1 MVTSTSSSVRQGWL
15 AQAKMG
21 SSTSGLRKFWLL
33 LWKNW
38 ILQRRRKIQ
47 TVLEVVVP
55 LVFCVLLV
63 VIRDLA
69 PYGVFPN
76 ATHYNAFPITS
87 LPDTL
92 KPGQGEGMWD
102 TITDSIIGD
111 GISRRR
117 RSLPLPERSH
127 PHLRRKRQNFIESF
141 FGFSLEPK
149 WPIAYSPNTTA
160 VTKLMNLVAERLVLA
175 EKMYGFATEEDLVN
189 YLSSLA
195 KEQDKDA
202 VVDILGGIVFTN
214 PFPEDDILPH
224 QLSYKIRLK
233 GSQRAGQKRNP
244 FLPPPQ
250 WYTELSYPL
259 FQVPGPRSRTKNN
272 GGRPGYFD
280 EGFLAIQHAVDMSIA
295 EFITGKDPG
304 MTYTVEMQRMP
315 YPPFIDDTYLVAL
328 QAWLPFVLLVSYI
341 YPAINIVKSVVY
353 EKEKKLKESMK
364 IMGLKNYLHWSA
376 WFIKSFMFLAS
387 STSLIT
393 VLLCV
398 HWHGPGSLAVLSQS
412 DPSLVLVFLLLYT
425 VTAICFCFFLSTL
438 FSKANSAAAITG
450 LIWFFTYV
458 PYTVLRP
465 RYASLTLGNKLAL
478 CLLCNTAMSLG
489 CQLTSMF
496 EGTGSG
502 IQWNLLFSGVSPDD
516 PFTLAHVFGMLVLD
530 SLLFSIL
537 AWYIEALWPGDFG
550 VPQPWYFPFMKS
562 YWLGRSVDE
571 VKEPVTPPIQN
582 SMFFENDPKGI
593 LAGVQVKGLTKVFSR
608 LNKVAVNKLNLNM
621 YNGQITVLL
630 GHNGAGKTTTMSMLT
645 GLFPPTSGTALVGG
659 HDIVTEMDEV
669 RLSLGLCPQH
679 DILFDDLTVSEHIIF
694 FSKLKGMSGEAAEEE
709 VRIMVKKLKLEDK
722 KDALARTLSGGMK
735 RKLSVGI
742 ALCGG
747 SRVVF
752 MDEPTS
758 GMDPGARRLIWDLL
772 QQERTGRTILLTTH
786 FMEEADLL
794 GDRIAIMANGVV
806 QCCGTSLFLKKMYG
820 AGYRLIIVKEK
831 GCDVGAITQRLQAY
845 IPDAELDQNVGAEL
859 SYVLPTAEVSKFEAM
874 FLELEQKKAELK
886 ISSYGASQTTMDE
899 VFLRVG
905 EASEPDLVTQHRTTL
920 LKAKAVA
927 NGVAGGGVRSA
938 PHENGHL
945 LEHADTIEEIPI
957 DTSPGD
963 QGRLMATWFNAATQR
978 VTLALQNAKNAASNV
993 LESPSPRRMPLLK
1006 NSGCLLLLQQFW
1018 AMLVKKVLYTFR
1030 NKFLTFAQNVIPVAF
1045 LILALVVVQTLPG
1058 VNDAP
1063 PEVHFSLNN
1072 FDGTVTT
1079 LQVMDPNNQT
1089 KELLGGLT
1097 GVFKGR
1103 NVLESVPPD
1112 ANHTTEILE
1121 EAARD
1126 LPSFNQHNMVS
1137 LSINGGQDRASILA
1151 FFNNQPFHTPPLAL
1165 ALADIAVVR
1174 AFTNNNNITITT
1186 SNHPL
1191 PRTDIEK
1198 LTQDQRQNLGFQI
1211 GFNLAF
1217 GMSFLA
1223 ASFVIF
1229 LIQERSSKA
1238 KHLQFVSGV
1247 NFVTYWLAS
1256 AIWDYLLFIIPCC
1269 LCLLCLALFGMKGLS
1284 EGEQLGRIFLVMLMY
1299 CWASLPLMYLC
1310 SFFFSIPSGG
1320 FTKMIM
1326 VNIITGMATIIT
1338 VTILR
1343 IPDLELQDVA
1353 QLLDWIFL
1361 LFPSYAMAAAITDI
1375 YSNFRSTEICKQP
1388 AFTLICSL
1396 NIAPNPCC
1404 REESRCGSFGCV
1416 EWTEDYLGWEKL
1428 GVGRML
1434 VFLALEGV
1442 AFFLLITIVEMK
1454 VFQRVKYTLARL
1466 RRAITPWKSG
1476 RELEDG
1482 LDTEEDED
1490 VVAERLRIL
1499 NTPPDKLMDSDRLI
1513 LRDLCKTYPG
1523 GLTAVDHINLGVPL
1537 GECFGL
1543 LGINGAGKTTTFKM
1557 LTGDLQVS
1565 EGDAYVNRYSI
1576 KADIKKVR
1584 QDIGYCPQFDAL
1596 LDHLTGRET
1605 LRMFA
1610 RLRGVPERL
1619 IDSTIKS
1626 LAEELLITQHL
1637 DNLFKNYSGGNKRKL
1652 STGVALV
1659 GDPPLVLLDEP
1670 SSGMDPVARRLL
1682 WDALTSVRDAG
1693 RSIILTS
1700 HSMEECEALCTR
1712 LAIMV
1717 NGKFRCLGSPQ
1728 HLKSKFS
1735 EGYSIILR
1743 VKMSEPEDGEGN
1755 YTIDQASPS
1764 RLPPEMR
1771 SVQTFIK
1778 ETYPKS
1784 HLREMQWGRLEY
1796 FVPAEGLTWA
1806 SVFGTL
1812 ERSRQHLPIEDY
1824 SVTQTTL
1831 ERVFL
1836 TFTRGQRPDEQDKR

>member
-1 MVTSTSSSVRQGWL
+1 
-15 AQAKMG
+15 MG
-21 SSTSGLRKFWLL
+21 TSTSGLRKFWLL

-38 ILQRRRKIQ
+38 LLQRRRKIQ
-47 TVLEVVVP
+47 TLVEVLVP
-55 LVFCVLLV
+55 VVFCVLLV

-69 PYGVFPN
+69 PYAVFPN
-76 ATHYNAFPITS
+76 ATHYSPFAISS
-87 LPDTL
+87 LPANLTH
-92 KPGQGEGMWD
+92 GEGFF
-102 TITDSIIGD
+102 DSIANDIIGN
-111 GISRRR
+111 GGVRRR
-117 RSLPLPERSH
+117 RGASQH
-127 PHLRRKRQNFIESF
+127 PKRHLRKKRQGFFESV
-141 FGFSLEPK
+141 FGFDLGPK
-149 WPIAYSPNTTA
+149 WPIAYAPNNTA
-160 VTKLMNLVAERLVLA
+160 VTELIEMVAERLVLA
-175 EKMYGFATEEDLVN
+175 EKLYGFATEEDLVAHM
-189 YLSSLA
+189 SSLS
-195 KEQDKDA
+195 KQEDKDA
-202 VVDILGGIVFTN
+202 VEDILGGIVFTN
-214 PFPEDDILPH
+214 PFPKPDQLPIK
-224 QLSYKIRLK
+224 LSYKIRLK
-233 GSQRAGQKRNP
+233 GSQRASKKRNP

-272 GGRPGYFD
+272 GGRPGYYD
-280 EGFLAIQHAVDMSIA
+280 EGFLALQHAVDMSIA
-295 EFITGKDPG
+295 EYFTGKDPSS
-304 MTYTVEMQRMP
+304 TYTVKMQRMP

-364 IMGLKNYLHWSA
+364 IMGLQNYLHWSA
-376 WFIKSFMFLAS
+376 WFLKSFMFLAT
-387 STSLIT
+387 STVLIT
-393 VLLCV
+393 ILLCT
-398 HWHGPGSLAVLSQS
+398 HWNGSGSLAVLSQS

-438 FSKANSAAAITG
+438 FSRANSAAAITG
-450 LIWFFTYV
+450 LVWFLTYV

-465 RYASLTLGNKLAL
+465 RYASLTQGNKLAL

-502 IQWNLLFSGVSPDD
+502 IQWRFLFSGVSPDD
-516 PFTLAHVFGMLVLD
+516 PFTLAHVFGMLILD
-530 SLLFSIL
+530 TLLFCL
-537 AWYIEALWPGDFG
+537 LTWYIEALWPGDFG
-550 VPQPWYFPFMKS
+550 VPQPWYFPFMRS
-562 YWLGRSVDE
+562 YWLGKGVE
-571 VKEPVTPPIQN
+571 GVKESVTPPIRN
-582 SMFFENDPKGI
+582 SMFFEEDPKGI
-593 LAGVQVKGLTKVFSR
+593 PAGVQVKGLTKVFSR
-608 LNKVAVNKLNLNM
+608 LNKVAVNKLDLNM

-645 GLFPPTSGTALVGG
+645 GLFPPTSGTAKVGG

-669 RLSLGLCPQH
+669 RRSLGLCPQH
-679 DILFDDLTVSEHIIF
+679 DILFDELTVAEHIIF
-694 FSKLKGMSGEAAEEE
+694 FSKLKGMSGEAAQEE
-709 VRIMVKKLKLEDK
+709 VKVMVEKLKLEDK
-722 KDALARTLSGGMK
+722 RDAVSRTLSGGMK

-752 MDEPTS
+752 LDEPTS

-772 QQERTGRTILLTTH
+772 QQERSGRTILLTTH

-806 QCCGTSLFLKKMYG
+806 QCCGSSLFLKKMYG
-820 AGYRLIIVKEK
+820 AGYRLIIVKER
-831 GCDVGAITQRLQAY
+831 GCDVEAITKRLQSHV
-845 IPDAELDQNVGAEL
+845 PDAELDQNVGAEL
-859 SYVLPTAEVSKFEAM
+859 SYVLPTADVAKFEAM

-905 EASEPDLVTQHRTTL
+905 EAVEPDLISHLHRSTPF
-920 LKAKAVA
+920 KAKGLA
-927 NGVAGGGVRSA
+927 NGAAGGPVAGG
-938 PHENGHL
+938 PHENGL
-945 LEHADTIEEIPI
+945 LLARSDTIEEITM
-957 DTSPGD
+957 DASPSDNG
-963 QGRLMATWFNAATQR
+963 QLRATWFNAATQR
-978 VTLALQNAKNAASNV
+978 VTLVLQNVKSAATGI
-993 LESPSPRRMPLLK
+993 LEPPSPRRMPLVK

-1018 AMLVKKVLYTFR
+1018 AMLVKKILYTFR
-1030 NKFLTFAQNVIPVAF
+1030 NKFLTFAQNIIPVFF
-1045 LILALVVVQTLPG
+1045 LILALLVVQTLPG
-1058 VNDAP
+1058 VNDSP
-1063 PEVHFSLNN
+1063 PEVHFTLDT

-1079 LQVMDPNNQT
+1079 LQVTNPNNLTQ
-1089 KELLGGLT
+1089 EVESGLEGT
-1097 GVFKGR
+1097 FNKR
-1103 NVLESVPPD
+1103 NVLDTVPPD
-1112 ANHTTEILE
+1112 TNITTHILD
-1121 EAARD
+1121 EAGRD
-1126 LPSFNQHNMVS
+1126 LPSFNQHYMVS
-1137 LSINGGQDRASILA
+1137 LSIEGNLDQVNILSR
-1151 FFNNQPFHTPPLAL
+1151 FNNQPFHTPPLAL
-1165 ALADIAVVR
+1165 TVADNALVR
-1174 AFTNNNNITITT
+1174 AFTGIKNLTIST

-1229 LIQERSSKA
+1229 LIQERSTKA

-1247 NFVTYWLAS
+1247 NFITYWTAS
-1256 AIWDYLLFIIPCC
+1256 AIWDYVLFLLPCA
-1269 LCLLCLALFGMKGLS
+1269 LCLMCLALFGMKGLS
-1284 EGEQLGRIFLVMLMY
+1284 EGEQLARIFLVLLLY

-1310 SFFFSIPSGG
+1310 SFLFSVPSGG

-1326 VNIITGMATIIT
+1326 ANIITGMATIIT

-1343 IPDLELQDVA
+1343 IPDLELQHVA
-1353 QLLDWIFL
+1353 NLLDWIFL

-1388 AFTLICSL
+1388 TFELICSL
-1396 NIAPNPCC
+1396 GIAPNPCC
-1404 REESRCGSFGCV
+1404 REAKECGAFGCV

-1434 VFLALEGV
+1434 VFLGVEGV
-1442 AFFLLITIVEMK
+1442 AFFLLITLVEMK
-1454 VFQRVKYTLARL
+1454 VFEQVGYFLARL
-1466 RRAITPWKSG
+1466 RRAITPWRIG
-1476 RELEDG
+1476 RGLEDG
-1482 LDTEEDED
+1482 QDAEEDED
-1490 VVAERLRIL
+1490 VAAERIRIL
-1499 NTPPDKLMDSDRLI
+1499 GTPSEKLWESDKLI
-1513 LRDLCKTYPG
+1513 FRDLCKTYPG
-1523 GLTAVDHINLGVPL
+1523 GLTAVNHLNLGVPL

-1565 EGDAYVNRYSI
+1565 EGDAFVNGFSI
-1576 KADIKKVR
+1576 KGDIKKVR

-1605 LRMFA
+1605 LCMFA
-1610 RLRGVPERL
+1610 RLRGVPEGL

-1626 LAEELLITQHL
+1626 LAEELLITEHL
-1637 DNLFKNYSGGNKRKL
+1637 ENLFKNLSGGNKRKL

-1682 WDALTSVRDAG
+1682 WDVLTSVRDAG

-1717 NGKFRCLGSPQ
+1717 NGKFCCLGSPQ

-1735 EGYSIILR
+1735 EGYSIIIR
-1743 VKMSEPEDGEGN
+1743 VSMNQPDQEEEAV
-1755 YTIDQASPS
+1755 TIDLSSSQ
-1764 RLPPEMR
+1764 LPPEMR
-1771 SVQTFIK
+1771 AVHDYMK
-1778 ETYPKS
+1778 ETYPAN

-1796 FVPAEGLTWA
+1796 FVPAESLTWA
-1806 SVFGTL
+1806 AVFGTL

-1836 TFTRGQRPDEQDKR
+1836 TFTRGQRPDEENKR